1 MYLLVYDLIISID
14 KMEEEKYIT
23 LAIHT
28 YERAVT
34 LKRILDSHGIDV
46 RFEKLVIEGSGI
58 ASGVK
63 VKVSEHD
70 LPLALKVMES
80 SESYVPI
87 NEELK
92 LRGSDGNI
100 LIPVDFSP
108 NTMLACKVGFDLAKR
123 LSLHPVI
130 LHAYV
135 TPYFFG
141 NIASADSLDGGISID
156 MPNEIGEVQAGSDI
170 RKESE
175 KMMKNLRMKIAEA
188 REEGSIANIEFVTD
202 VREGLPEDVIKE
214 YCSQTPPVVVVMATR
229 GKDKRD
235 EALIGS
241 VTAEVLDSCRVPVF
255 VVPENCKMTS
265 VEAVTKLVYF
275 CNLDRQD
282 ILSIDSLMRMF
293 DYPQADVTLVPVN
306 ERTGGNIHERVDT
319 LRDFFNKSFPDS
331 HFTAEVFPVKSFHE
345 EFAAYIER
353 AGIEMLIVPNKK
365 RNIFQRLFNPGI
377 AHRLLFERDMPM
389 LALPV

>member
-1 MYLLVYDLIISID
+1 
-14 KMEEEKYIT
+14 MEEEKYIT

-28 YERAVT
+28 YERATT
-34 LKRILDSHGIDV
+34 LKRILESHGIEV
-46 RFEKLVIEGSGI
+46 KFEKLVISGAGI
-58 ASGVK
+58 ASGVR

-70 LPLALKVMES
+70 LPLALQVMES
-80 SESYVPI
+80 SESYLPVA
-87 NEELK
+87 EALK
-92 LRGSDGNI
+92 LHGGGDTI
-100 LIPVDFSP
+100 LIPVDFSA
-108 NTMLACKVGFDLAKR
+108 NSMLACRVGFDLAKR
-123 LSLHPVI
+123 LDLHPVI
-130 LHAYV
+130 LYAYA

-141 NIASADSLDGGISID
+141 NIASADSLDSGLSID
-156 MPNEIGEVQAGSDI
+156 VPDEIAELQAGRDM

-175 KMMKNLRMKIAEA
+175 KMMRNLRMKISEA
-188 REEGSIANIEFVTD
+188 QEDGSIPKIEFATD
-202 VREGLPEDVIKE
+202 VREGIPEDVIKE
-214 YCSQTPPVVVVMATR
+214 YCHHTPPVVIVMATR

-241 VTAEVLDSCRVPVF
+241 VTAEVLDSCRVPIF

-265 VEAVTKLVYF
+265 VEAVTKLIYF

-282 ILSIDSLMRMF
+282 ILSVDSLMRMF
-293 DYPQADVTLVPVN
+293 DYPEADVTIVPVN
-306 ERTGGNIHERVDT
+306 ERTGGNVREKVDT
-319 LRDFFNKSFPDS
+319 LCDFFNKSFPDS
-331 HFTAEVFPVKSFHE
+331 RFTAEVFPMKSFHE
-345 EFAAYIER
+345 ELAAYIEK